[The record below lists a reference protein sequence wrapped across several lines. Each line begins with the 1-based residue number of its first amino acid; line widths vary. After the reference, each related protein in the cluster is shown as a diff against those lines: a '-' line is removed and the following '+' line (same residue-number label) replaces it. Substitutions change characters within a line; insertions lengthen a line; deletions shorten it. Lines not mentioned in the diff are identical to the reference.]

1 MISDGVDQPML
12 TRISRTGLNR
22 IALIGTAIILLL
34 AITFSQLPL
43 RAQGRIVEVLTLD
56 DWPLEWAVRRQFARK
71 QAELRS
77 IIDFVD
83 EAPSLAGLTVT
94 PTGVRASHSED
105 SVEKG
110 VIDNP
115 GILDALVSIEADAVN
130 VHEDRVSVLLGVEN
144 RGRSSFEVAYIYPL
158 KPVDQPRCETIS
170 AMKRSKIGACVVE
183 LSSHWYASYQWY
195 PTDVE
200 ELQKALDE
208 FN

>member
-1 MISDGVDQPML
+1 ML
-12 TRISRTGLNR
+12 TRISHAGLNR
-22 IALIGTAIILLL
+22 SVLIGTVIILVF

-56 DWPLEWAVRRQFARK
+56 DWPLKWAVRRQFARK

-83 EAPSLAGLTVT
+83 EAPRLDGLTVT

-105 SVEKG
+105 SIERD

-115 GILDALVSIEADAVN
+115 DILQALVSIEADAVT
-130 VHEDRVSVLLGVEN
+130 VHDDRVSVLLGIED

-158 KPVDQPRCETIS
+158 KPVDRPRCETIS
-170 AMKRSKIGACVVE
+170 AMSRPKIGMCIFQ
-183 LSSHWYASYQWY
+183 LGSHWYASYRWY
-195 PTDVE
+195 PKDVE
-200 ELQKALDE
+200 ELQKAVDE
-208 FN
+208 FK